1 MLFRL
6 RPYQSDDAIAIAT
19 LFYETVHQIN
29 RAHYTTQQLNA
40 WAPNDQNV
48 ERWNERLEKNKT
60 WIVEDGGEIIGFGD
74 LDETGYLD
82 HLYVHYNY
90 IRKGVG
96 QLIVRQLENEART
109 LGITTVTTHASI
121 TARPFFEARGY
132 EVVQFQ
138 EVTRKGI
145 SLKNYKMKKTL

>member
-6 RPYQSDDAIAIAT
+6 RPYQSEDAIAIAT
-19 LFYETVHQIN
+19 LFYETVHQVN
-29 RAHYTTQQLNA
+29 HAHYTTEQLNV
-40 WAPNDQNV
+40 WAPYGQDV
-48 ERWNERLEKNKT
+48 GRWNEKLERNKT
-60 WIVEDGGEIIGFGD
+60 WVVENGKEIIGFGD

-82 HLYVHYNY
+82 HLYVHYSY

-96 QLIVRQLENEART
+96 QLIVSQLEDEART

-132 EVVQFQ
+132 AVIHAQEVVR
-138 EVTRKGI
+138 EGI
-145 SLKNYKMKKTL
+145 SLKNYKMNKIL

>member
-6 RPYQSDDAIAIAT
+6 RPYQSGDADTIAT

-29 RAHYTTQQLNA
+29 QADYTTQQLNV
-40 WAPNDQNV
+40 WAPHDQNV

-60 WIVEDGGEIIGFGD
+60 WVVEDRGEIIGFGD

-96 QLIVRQLENEART
+96 ELIVRQLENEART
-109 LGITTVTTHASI
+109 LGTKTVTTHASI

-132 EVVQFQ
+132 TVIQDQEVVR
-138 EVTRKGI
+138 EGI
-145 SLKNYKMKKTL
+145 SLKNYKMNKIL

>member
-29 RAHYTTQQLNA
+29 QAHYTTQQLNV

-48 ERWNERLEKNKT
+48 ERWNERLKKNKT
-60 WIVEDGGEIIGFGD
+60 WVVEDRGEIIGFGD

-90 IRKGVG
+90 IRKGIG
-96 QLIVRQLENEART
+96 GLIARQLENEART